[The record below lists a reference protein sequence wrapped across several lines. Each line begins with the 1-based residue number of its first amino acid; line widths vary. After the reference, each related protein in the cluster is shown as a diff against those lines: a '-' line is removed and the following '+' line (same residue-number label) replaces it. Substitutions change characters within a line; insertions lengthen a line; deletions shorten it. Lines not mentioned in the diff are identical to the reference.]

1 MCTLRVIDVP
11 VAPTAFFHG
20 HTLQISRSMPKRFAA
35 AVLVLIASLASC
47 RDSGR
52 STAGGDAGGTVIV
65 STAAEPDFLLPPLIT
80 NVQGRMASDLIFDK
94 LAEVPPDMNVTRDA
108 AYRPRLAQKWTWGP
122 DSLSIAFQLD
132 PRARWHDGAPVRAED
147 VKIGFDLMAD
157 KKVNSPQ
164 APNVGEIDS
173 VTVRDSLTAVFWF
186 KRRNSE
192 QFFTAAYNVIPLP
205 AHLLRD
211 VNRDNLQSAA
221 FARSPVGNSRFRFVR
236 WLPGQLL
243 ELVADTANYRG
254 RAKLDRVVLSIAP
267 DPTTAAT
274 RLLAGEADFYEV
286 LRGEQ
291 LEQAKQNPALQLVMY
306 GGVDYAFLQFNLHD
320 RKNRARAHTIFGDK
334 GLRRALAMAIDR
346 QAIVKNVYDTLADV
360 PYGPAP
366 RSLGI
371 ADKSIRQTPYDT
383 IAARH
388 ALDSLGW
395 HDTNG
400 DGIREKNGVPLRFS
414 VMVPSSSR
422 ARQNVAIL
430 LQEQLKRSGVDLQV
444 DQLDVNTMIARL
456 SNRDFDAVLSAWHP
470 DPNPSSIRQSWGGE
484 SARSPN
490 GSNYGGYDSP
500 AFDAYVDSAVMARS
514 GDAPAYFRK
523 AYQVFVDDEPAV
535 MLYEPRLVAGASKR
549 IKLVEL
555 RPDAWWAGLADWS
568 IPADQRIERDRVGLR
583 AASQ

>member
-1 MCTLRVIDVP
+1 MR
-11 VAPTAFFHG
+11 H
-20 HTLQISRSMPKRFAA
+20 AA
-35 AVLVLIASLASC
+35 ALVLIASLAAC
-47 RDSGR
+47 RGDSRG
-52 STAGGDAGGTVIV
+52 SAASGEAGGTVIV
-65 STAAEPDFLLPPLIT
+65 STAAEPDFLLPPLVT
-80 NVQGRMASDLIFDK
+80 NVQGRMVSDLIFDK
-94 LAEVPPDMNVTRDA
+94 LAEVSPDMNVTRDA
-108 AYRPRLAQKWTWGP
+108 SYRPRLAQKWTWGP

-147 VKIGFDLMAD
+147 VKLGYELMVD

-164 APNVGEIDS
+164 APNVGEVDS
-173 VTVRDSLTAVFWF
+173 VTVRDSLTAVFWY
-186 KRRNSE
+186 KRRNTE

-211 VNRDNLQSAA
+211 VNRDNLQSAP
-221 FARSPVGNSRFRFVR
+221 FARAPVGNGRFRFVR
-236 WLPGQLL
+236 WVPGQLV

-254 RAKLDRVVLSIAP
+254 RAKLDRVVLSIAA

-291 LEQAKQNPALQLVMY
+291 LQQAKQNPALQLAMY
-306 GGVDYAFLQFNLHD
+306 GGVDYAFLQLNLHD
-320 RKNRARAHTIFGDK
+320 RKNRAKAHAIFGDK
-334 GLRRALAMAIDR
+334 ALRRALAMAIDR

-360 PYGPAP
+360 PFGPAP

-371 ADKSIRQTPYDT
+371 ADKSIRQLPYDT
-383 IAARH
+383 LAARH

-395 HDTNG
+395 RDTNG
-400 DGIREKNGVPLRFS
+400 DGIRERRGVPLRFS

-422 ARQNVAIL
+422 ARQNVAVL

-444 DQLDVNTMIARL
+444 EQLDINTMIARL
-456 SNRDFDAVLSAWHP
+456 TKRDFDAVLNGWHP

-490 GSNYGGYDSP
+490 GSNYGGYDSRV
-500 AFDAYVDSAVMARS
+500 FDAYVDSAVMAKS

-523 AYQVFVDDEPAV
+523 AYQVFVDDEPAIL
-535 MLYEPRLVAGASKR
+535 LYEPRLVAGASKR

-555 RPDAWWAGLADWS
+555 RPDAWWAGLAEWS
-568 IPADQRIERDRVGLR
+568 IPADQRIDRDKVGLR
-583 AASQ
+583 PVAR

>member
-1 MCTLRVIDVP
+1 M
-11 VAPTAFFHG
+11 
-20 HTLQISRSMPKRFAA
+20 HTRHAA
-35 AVLVLIASLASC
+35 VVLVLIASLAAC
-47 RDSGR
+47 RGDSRGG
-52 STAGGDAGGTVIV
+52 AGGGDAGGTVIV

-80 NVQGRMASDLIFDK
+80 NVQGRMVSDLIFDK
-94 LAEVPPDMNVTRDA
+94 LAEVGTDMNVTRDSS
-108 AYRPRLAQKWTWGP
+108 YRPRLAQKWTWSP
-122 DSLSIAFQLD
+122 DSLSIAFHLD
-132 PRARWHDGAPVRAED
+132 PRAHWHDGAPVRAED
-147 VKIGFDLMAD
+147 VKLGFDLIAD

-164 APNVGEIDS
+164 APNVGDIDS
-173 VTVRDSLTAVFWF
+173 VTVRDSLTAVFWY
-186 KRRNSE
+186 KRRNTE
-192 QFFTAAYNVIPLP
+192 QFFTASYNVIPVP

-211 VNRDNLQSAA
+211 VNRDNLQSAP
-221 FARSPVGNSRFRFVR
+221 FARAPIGSGRFRFVR
-236 WLPGQLL
+236 WVPGQLV
-243 ELVADTANYRG
+243 EVVADTANYRG
-254 RAKLDRVVLSIAP
+254 RAKLDRVVVSIAP
-267 DPTTAAT
+267 DPNTAAT

-291 LEQAKQNPALQLVMY
+291 LQQAKQNPALQLAMY
-306 GGVDYAFLQFNLHD
+306 GGVDYAFLQLNLHD
-320 RKNRARAHTIFGDK
+320 RKNRAKPHQIFGDK
-334 GLRRALAMAIDR
+334 ALRRALAMAIDR

-371 ADKSIRQTPYDT
+371 ADKSIRQLPYDT
-383 IAARH
+383 IASRR

-395 HDTNG
+395 RDTNG

-444 DQLDVNTMIARL
+444 EQLDINTMIARL
-456 SNRDFDAVLSAWHP
+456 TKRDFDAVLNGWHP

-500 AFDAYVDSAVMARS
+500 LFDAYVDSAVMARS

-549 IKLVEL
+549 IRLVEL

-568 IPADQRIERDRVGLR
+568 IPADQRIDRDRVGLR
-583 AASQ
+583 TVAH